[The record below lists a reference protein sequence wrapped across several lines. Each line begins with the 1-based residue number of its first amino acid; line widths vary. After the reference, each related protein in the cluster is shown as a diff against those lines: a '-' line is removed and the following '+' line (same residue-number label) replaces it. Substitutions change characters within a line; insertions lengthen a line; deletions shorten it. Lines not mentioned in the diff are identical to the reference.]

1 MAKRS
6 IIFLVLAVALLLII
20 GFVMLASASYVTMD
34 GSKDDYGMVWKQAA
48 WLAISLVSGAFCC
61 AMNYAKLAK
70 WRWPLLGIALVTLAL
85 CYVPGVGVEV
95 NGARRWIGLEL
106 LGYRDF
112 RVQPSE
118 FAKVVLVIALGAWYA
133 AHESRART
141 FTTGFLVPVAIMI
154 PLVALIGCEQDFGSA
169 LISLCLG
176 TAIMIVAGARKSWI
190 AGIALAGV
198 IGIGCMVSGN
208 ANRMQRLV
216 GFLSDIPGIERVID
230 VDSYLKK
237 LDAKERKEIDAKKR
251 QQKNSVY
258 AFGSGGVEGVGPGLG
273 RMKLYSLPEPHTDFI
288 FAMVGEEL
296 GLQGTLAAVLSFVV
310 IVLSG
315 MCIAAYA
322 PDRFG
327 KLLGF
332 GLTFLFGLEGF
343 ANMGVTTA
351 LLPNKGLPLPF
362 VSFGGTSLLMAMT
375 SIGILCN
382 IYRQG
387 VHLSAEDLPIL
398 RRRNRWTPQV

>member
-6 IIFLVLAVALLLII
+6 IIFLILAVVLLLII
-20 GFVMLASASYVTMD
+20 GFVMLASASYVTLE
-34 GSKDDYGMVWKQAA
+34 GARDDYGMVWKQAA
-48 WLAISLVSGAFCC
+48 WLALALLTGGWCC
-61 AMNYAKLAK
+61 AMNYGRFAA
-70 WRWPLLGIALVTLAL
+70 WRWPLLGVALVALAL

-95 NGARRWIGLEL
+95 NGAKRWIGLEF

-118 FAKVVLVIALGAWYA
+118 FAKVVLVIALAAWYA
-133 AHESRART
+133 KQEPHARKFRA
-141 FTTGFLVPVAIMI
+141 GFLIPVLIMM
-154 PLVALIGCEQDFGSA
+154 PVVALIGCEQDFGSA
-169 LISLCLG
+169 LISLVLG
-176 TAIMIVAGARKSWI
+176 TAIMIVAGARKTWI
-190 AGIALAGV
+190 TGIALAGV
-198 IGIGCMVSGN
+198 IGIGSMVAGN

-230 VDSYLKK
+230 VESYLKK
-237 LDAKERKEIDAKKR
+237 LDAKERKEIEAKKR
-251 QQKNSVY
+251 QQKNSIY
-258 AFGSGGVEGVGPGLG
+258 AFGSGGLEGVGPGLG
-273 RMKLYSLPEPHTDFI
+273 RMKLYSLPEAHTDFI
-288 FAMVGEEL
+288 FPMVGEEL
-296 GLQGTLAAVLSFVV
+296 GLQGTLAAVFAFVV

-332 GLTFLFGLEGF
+332 GLTFLFGLEGLM
-343 ANMGVTTA
+343 NMGVTTG

-387 VHLSAEDLPIL
+387 VHLTAADLPIL